1 MLIRITLIEDDPDT
15 REQVQ
20 ASIAGDSEL
29 VLVSAYASGEAGL
42 AALAEDAPD
51 VLLVDLGLPYM
62 PGLEV
67 IRRAARRHPE
77 LAIMVL
83 TAFGDEANLL
93 AALEA
98 GAQGYLLK
106 GSLAHEIGVDIRD
119 LRNGG
124 APLSPLVARHLL
136 TRMQPRRGSQVA
148 AIAQAPAIAPEVAV
162 TLTPREREILDAIS
176 RGFNYAETAQLLG
189 IAAGTVHTH
198 LKRIYRKLSVRSK
211 TEAVFEAGKMGLL

>member
-1 MLIRITLIEDDPDT
+1 MPVRVTLVEDDPDT
-15 REQVQ
+15 RDQVR
-20 ASIAGDSEL
+20 ASISGDTEL
-29 VLVSAYASGEAGL
+29 VLVSAHATGEAGL
-42 AALAEDAPD
+42 TALAEDAPD
-51 VLLVDLGLPYM
+51 VLLVDLGLPDM
-62 PGLEV
+62 HGLEV
-67 IRRAARRHPE
+67 IRRAAARHPE

-106 GSLAHEIGVDIRD
+106 GNLAHDIGVDIRD

-136 TRMQPRRGSQVA
+136 TRMQPRRASQA
-148 AIAQAPAIAPEVAV
+148 AAVAQASAVPPEEAV

-189 IAAGTVHTH
+189 IASGTVHTH
-198 LKRIYRKLSVRSK
+198 LKRVYRKLSVRSK
-211 TEAVFEAGKMGLL
+211 TEAVFEAGKLGLL